1 MAANYLHGVET
12 IEVERG
18 ARPVRTVKSA
28 VIGLIG
34 TAPTAPE
41 AAHTPVLCLS
51 EKDAAAFGPQ
61 LAGFTIPQALN
72 AIYDHGAGTV
82 VVINVLDPAVHKTA
96 VAGEAVTLDA
106 ATGQGKTSKAALLNV
121 AVKSADGATA
131 YALGTDYLLDAVNGK
146 ITRVKDG
153 AIAAGAVLKVSYDYA
168 DPSKITAAD
177 IIGAVNAAGN
187 RTGLKALQDTYNRF
201 GFFAKL
207 LIAPGFCTQNS
218 VASAMA
224 AMADKLDA
232 IAYVDAPIGTSF
244 AQAQAGRGPAGG
256 INFNTSSDRVRLC
269 YPHVKVY
276 DPATNDTR
284 LEPLSAR
291 AAGLRAKV
299 DNDKG
304 FWWSSSNQE
313 LAGVIGVE
321 RQLTAMIDD
330 PQSEVNLLN
339 EQGITTV
346 FSSFGSGFRLWGNRT
361 AAWPTVSHMRNF
373 ENVRRT
379 GDVINES
386 IRYFSQ
392 QFIDMPLNQATID
405 ALVESVNGYG
415 RKLIGDG
422 ALLGFKAWFDT
433 ARNPETELA
442 AGHLLISYKYTVPP
456 PLERL
461 TFETEITS
469 EYLLSLKG
477 GN

>member
-18 ARPVRTVKSA
+18 PRPVRTVKSA

-34 TAPTAPE
+34 TAPIGAVNVSTL
-41 AAHTPVLCLS
+41 TLS

-61 LAGFTIPQALN
+61 LPGFTIPQALD

-82 VVINVLDPAVHKTA
+82 IVINVLDPATHKTA
-96 VAGEAVTLDA
+96 VANEAIAFDA
-106 ATGQGKTSKAALLNV
+106 STDRVKLAHGAVAALVL
-121 AVKSADGATA
+121 KSTDGATTYVA
-131 YALGTDYLLDAVNGK
+131 GTDYTADLVTGEIVRINGGG
-146 ITRVKDG
+146 IV
-153 AIAAGAVLKVSYDYA
+153 AGGSAKANYDYA
-168 DPSKITAAD
+168 DPTKVTAAD
-177 IIGAVNAAGN
+177 IIGAVNEAGV
-187 RTGLKALQDTYNRF
+187 RTGLKALKDTYNLF
-201 GFFAKL
+201 GFFAKI
-207 LIAPGFCTQNS
+207 LIAPAFCTQNS
-218 VASAMA
+218 VATELIAMA
-224 AMADKLDA
+224 EQLGAMAY
-232 IAYVDAPIGTSF
+232 IDAPIGTTY
-244 AQAQAGRGPAGG
+244 AQALAGRGPAGT

-276 DPATNDTR
+276 DPVLNAER

-299 DNDKG
+299 DLDKG

-321 RQLTAMIDD
+321 RQLSAMIDD

-339 EQGITTV
+339 EVGITTV
-346 FSSFGSGFRLWGNRT
+346 FNSYGSGLRLWGNRS
-361 AAWPTVSHMRNF
+361 AAWPTVTHMRNF

-392 QFIDMPLNQATID
+392 QYIDMPLNQALID
-405 ALVESVNGYG
+405 SLVESVNGYG

-422 ALLGFKAWFDT
+422 ALIGFKAWYDP
-433 ARNPETELA
+433 ARNEETELA
-442 AGHLLISYKYTVPP
+442 AGHLLISYKYTPPP

-461 TFETEITS
+461 TYETEITS
-469 EYLLSLKG
+469 EYLVTLKG
-477 GN
+477 SK

>member
-18 ARPVRTVKSA
+18 PRPVRTVKSA

-34 TAPTAPE
+34 TAPIGTVNG
-41 AAHTPVLCLS
+41 PVLCLS
-51 EKDAAAFGPQ
+51 EKDAAAFGSQ
-61 LAGFTIPQALN
+61 LPGFTIPQALD

-82 VVINVLDPAVHKTA
+82 VVINVLDPATHKTA
-96 VAGEAVTLDA
+96 VASEAVTFSAANDRVLLAHGAVASVVLKSDDGA
-106 ATGQGKTSKAALLNV
+106 ATYV
-121 AVKSADGATA
+121 
-131 YALGTDYLLDAVNGK
+131 LGTDYTVDTLKGELV
-146 ITRVKDG
+146 RVKGG
-153 AIAAGAVLKVSYDYA
+153 AIPAGGSAKASYDYA
-168 DPSKITAAD
+168 DPTKVTAAD
-177 IIGAVNAAGN
+177 IIGAVNAAGV
-187 RTGLKALQDTYNRF
+187 RTGLKALKDTYNLF
-201 GFFAKL
+201 GFFAKI
-207 LIAPGFCTQNS
+207 LIAPAFCTQNS
-218 VASAMA
+218 VAVELI
-224 AMADKLDA
+224 AMADQLDA
-232 IAYVDAPIGTSF
+232 VAYIDAPIGTTY
-244 AQAQAGRGPAGG
+244 AQALAGRGPLGT

-276 DPATNDTR
+276 DPVANAER

-299 DNDKG
+299 DLDKG

-313 LAGVIGVE
+313 LAGVTGVE
-321 RQLTAMIDD
+321 RQLSAMIDD

-346 FSSFGSGFRLWGNRT
+346 FSSYGSGFRLWGNRT

-386 IRYFSQ
+386 LRYFSQ
-392 QFIDMPLNQATID
+392 QYIDMPINQALID

-422 ALLGFKAWFDT
+422 ALLGFKAWFDP
-433 ARNPETELA
+433 ARNEETELA
-442 AGHLLISYKYTVPP
+442 NGHLLISYKYTPPP

>member
-1 MAANYLHGVET
+1 MAANFLHGVET
-12 IEVERG
+12 IEIEKG
-18 ARPVRTVKSA
+18 PRPIRTVKSA
-28 VIGLIG
+28 VVGLIG
-34 TAPTAPE
+34 TAPVGDI
-41 AAHTPVLCLS
+41 HTPTIVLS
-51 EKDAAAFGPQ
+51 DRQAIQFGPQ
-61 LAGFTIPQALN
+61 LTGFSIPQALD
-72 AIYDHGAGTV
+72 AIFDQGAGTV
-82 VVINVLDPAVHKTA
+82 IVINVLDPATHKTA
-96 VAGEAVTLDA
+96 VADETVTLAGDVGKTAKPAWVGTATVKNEAGAVTYVLDTDYTTDPL
-106 ATGQGKTSKAALLNV
+106 TGQIKRKA
-121 AVKSADGATA
+121 G
-131 YALGTDYLLDAVNGK
+131 
-146 ITRVKDG
+146 G
-153 AIAAGAVLKVSYDYA
+153 AIAASATLKASYDYA
-168 DPSKITAAD
+168 DPTKVTAAD
-177 IIGAVNAAGN
+177 IIGAVNEAGV
-187 RTGLKALQDTYNRF
+187 RTGLKALKDTYNLF
-201 GFFAKL
+201 GFFAKI
-207 LIAPGFCTQNS
+207 LIAPAFCTQNS
-218 VASAMA
+218 VAVELI
-224 AMADKLDA
+224 AMADQLDA
-232 IAYVDAPIGTSF
+232 VAYIDAPIGTTY
-244 AQAQAGRGPAGG
+244 AQALAGRGPAGT

-276 DPATNDTR
+276 DPVLNAER

-299 DNDKG
+299 DLDKG

-321 RQLTAMIDD
+321 RQLSAMIDD

-346 FSSFGSGFRLWGNRT
+346 FSSYGSGFRLWGNRT

-386 IRYFSQ
+386 LRYFSQ
-392 QFIDMPLNQATID
+392 QFIDMPINQALID

-422 ALLGFKAWFDT
+422 ALLGFKAWFDP
-433 ARNPETELA
+433 ARNEETELA
-442 AGHLLISYKYTVPP
+442 NGHLLISYKYTPPP

-469 EYLLSLKG
+469 EYLLTLKG

>member
-18 ARPVRTVKSA
+18 PRPVRTVKSA

-34 TAPTAPE
+34 TAPIGAVNVSTLA
-41 AAHTPVLCLS
+41 LS

-61 LAGFTIPQALN
+61 LPGFTIPQALD

-82 VVINVLDPAVHKTA
+82 IVINVLDPATHKTA
-96 VAGEAVTLDA
+96 VADEVIAFDASTDRAKLAHGAV
-106 ATGQGKTSKAALLNV
+106 AALVL
-121 AVKSADGATA
+121 KSTDGATTYVA
-131 YALGTDYLLDAVNGK
+131 GTDYAADLVTGE
-146 ITRVKDG
+146 IVRVKGGGITAGGG
-153 AIAAGAVLKVSYDYA
+153 AKANYDYA
-168 DPSKITAAD
+168 DPAKVTAAD
-177 IIGAVNAAGN
+177 IIGAVDAAGV
-187 RTGLKALQDTYNRF
+187 RTGLKALKDTYNLF
-201 GFFAKL
+201 GFFAKI
-207 LIAPGFCTQNS
+207 LISPAFCTQNS
-218 VASAMA
+218 VATELI
-224 AMADKLDA
+224 AMADQLDA
-232 IAYVDAPIGTSF
+232 IAYVDAPIGTTF
-244 AQAQAGRGPAGG
+244 AQALAGRGPSGT

-276 DPATNDTR
+276 DPVANAER

-299 DNDKG
+299 DLDRG

-321 RQLTAMIDD
+321 RQLSAMIDD

-339 EQGITTV
+339 EVGITTV
-346 FSSFGSGFRLWGNRT
+346 FNSYGTGLRLWGNRT

-386 IRYFSQ
+386 LRYFSQ
-392 QFIDMPLNQATID
+392 QFIDMPLNQALID
-405 ALVESVNGYG
+405 ALLESVNGYG

-422 ALLGFKAWFDT
+422 ALLGFKAWFDP
-433 ARNPETELA
+433 ARNEQTELA
-442 AGHLLISYKYTVPP
+442 AGHLLINYKYTPPP

-469 EYLLSLKG
+469 EYLLTLKG
-477 GN
+477 AK